1 MSADVFHLLNAI
13 GLLAFAAVGALRAV
27 DAELDL
33 LGVVVLGVTT
43 ALGGG
48 VTRDLL
54 VDAVPTALRSTADV
68 SIALAGVGLA
78 LVAAR
83 LFDGLVDHPVV
94 LVPDAVGL
102 GAFAATGALVGTE
115 AAVSP
120 FGVVLLA
127 TVTGVGG
134 GALADLLR
142 GEVPFVLREDFYA
155 TCAVAGG
162 AAFVAATAAG
172 VDPRPAAFGCA
183 AVVVALRLAAI
194 RFAWE
199 LPTANAV
206 RAP

>member
-1 MSADVFHLLNAI
+1 MPVDVFSALNAV
-13 GLLAFAAVGALRAV
+13 GLLAFAAVGALKAI
-27 DAELDL
+27 DSELDL
-33 LGVVVLGVTT
+33 LGIVVLGVTT

-48 VTRDLL
+48 VVRDLL
-54 VDAVPTALRSTADV
+54 IDAVPTALRSTADV
-68 SIALAGVGLA
+68 SVALAGVCLALAAARALDGLA
-78 LVAAR
+78 T
-83 LFDGLVDHPVV
+83 HPAV

-102 GAFAATGALVGTE
+102 GAFAATGALVGAG

-155 TCAVAGG
+155 TCAVVGG
-162 AAFVAATAAG
+162 AGFVAVTAAG
-172 VDPRPAAFGCA
+172 VDPRPAAFACA
-183 AVVVALRLAAI
+183 ATVTGLRLAAI

-199 LPTANAV
+199 LPTAGAA
-206 RAP
+206 RTP